1 MDVNGTSNSA
11 AIAAV
16 TATALRNETAAQNR
30 ELVRAVQ
37 TVNLAKYFGQDQ
49 ELVFS
54 LDRETHRPIVRLVDR
69 RTKDVIRQI
78 PAEYMLA
85 IARELDQHHQA

>member
-1 MDVNGTSNSA
+1 MDVTGTSNSA
-11 AIAAV
+11 AIAAL
-16 TATALRNETAAQNR
+16 TATALSNETAAQNR
-30 ELVRAVQ
+30 ELARAVQ

-54 LDRETHRPIVRLVDR
+54 LDRETRRPIVRLVDR
-69 RTKDVIRQI
+69 RTNDVIRQI

-85 IARELDQHHQA
+85 IAKQLDRRNQA